1 MLTFYIIIIIYFL
14 FCVQP
19 ATGKIYVFDHF
30 PAVVS
35 SIVHTL
41 CDYTTKYNTLTSLY
55 FHNPVNS
62 CQLLLL
68 IPAISARNRNKNGVV
83 IPDIADIHYVHCHR
97 LFLSLLSSHHCTLR
111 TSMYRYSHFPYQI
124 PYSQMEDPDKSGK
137 VCSRHIPGNCPIHR
151 QR

>member
-83 IPDIADIHYVHCHR
+83 IGCSTFTNACTTYPIMPARSGIHKGFSFTSFTPFTMDVMISPRYVIRPTIPIVTRYC
-97 LFLSLLSSHHCTLR
+97 
-111 TSMYRYSHFPYQI
+111 RYSLCAL
-124 PYSQMEDPDKSGK
+124 S
-137 VCSRHIPGNCPIHR
+137 
-151 QR
+151 